1 MASGNS
7 TWHVAK
13 RIKGFSKQQI
23 CVCGLRAPSRA
34 HLVWNCD
41 ALTPVSVLGQLP
53 RTRAGERLLAAE
65 ISEFPPAAGGD
76 SWSAAATALAHR
88 LDVILLSAGRDLR
101 SDVLIATDG
110 SSKHQVGA
118 AAAVHGTAAF
128 AATDDCEDQMP
139 FTCELKALR
148 LVSSAFLQ
156 LTVPTN
162 RCLCVLTDCQGALK
176 ALNNPLQCQL
186 PLLAAEVS
194 RNLASAR
201 ARGYRISLAWIPS
214 HGKQSNW
221 KPPVNWQFSAED
233 CRALNPPC

>member
-1 MASGNS
+1 
-7 TWHVAK
+7 
-13 RIKGFSKQQI
+13 
-23 CVCGLRAPSRA
+23 
-34 HLVWNCD
+34 
-41 ALTPVSVLGQLP
+41 
-53 RTRAGERLLAAE
+53 
-65 ISEFPPAAGGD
+65 
-76 SWSAAATALAHR
+76 
-88 LDVILLSAGRDLR
+88 
-101 SDVLIATDG
+101 
-110 SSKHQVGA
+110 
-118 AAAVHGTAAF
+118 
-128 AATDDCEDQMP
+128 MP

-221 KPPVNWQFSAED
+221 KPPVNWQFSAEE
-233 CRALNPPC
+233 CRALNDRADREAEAAREAHADRCRRTQWWSEWHAAKAWEEKAILTSAAAAGALEAHYRRTMQTRDDADIEGIG